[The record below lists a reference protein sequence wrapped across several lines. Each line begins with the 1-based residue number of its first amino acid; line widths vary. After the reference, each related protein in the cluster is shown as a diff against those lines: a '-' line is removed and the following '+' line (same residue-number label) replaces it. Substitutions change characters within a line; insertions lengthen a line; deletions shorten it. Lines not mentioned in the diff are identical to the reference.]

1 MLNINRNY
9 IIHVNMKTSSVKLER
24 QMIFRNTDIGIA
36 NMYIRL
42 NQDGLTGVFG
52 NLPIEEAKNI
62 TVELALIKPK
72 SYEFISLIAKVVSE
86 ENYIYE
92 VKLPNNCTD
101 LIGKYDCEI
110 RVYATVNN
118 EEMNFTTEPFY
129 YTVKP
134 SIATNL
140 NEQIEVSSDLPIL
153 EYLIKDVKEL
163 SLGIESDSVQMK
175 TDENLVGDNKTIV
188 GTINQL
194 LLKIKE
200 LDSLDFD
207 NIDLSNFLKDEEVS
221 TESTWSSNKISKEI
235 EILKEDINYK
245 PITINS
251 FTSNLN
257 KYVYELG
264 TDTINSI
271 TFSWNLSS
279 TPKSIT
285 LTDCN
290 NVSNSISFVVYTGKV
305 NNTKTFTLKVTDEK
319 NNSASK
325 SITVNFVNPFYY
337 GVYDDSLN
345 ESIITS
351 QNKLVQT
358 KSNKTIKLTYTDKKV
373 FFATP
378 KIYGEIKDIKDN
390 NGFSY
395 TKEFTRNEIIIKGVL
410 YYVYTLEDKASATDI
425 SFTFSY

>member
-9 IIHVNMKTSSVKLER
+9 IIDVNMKTSTVKLER
-24 QMIFRNTDIGIA
+24 QMIFRNTDVGIA
-36 NMYIRL
+36 NMYVRL

-72 SYEFISLIAKVVSE
+72 SYEFIPLIAKVVSE

-110 RVYATVNN
+110 RVYATVND
-118 EEMNFTTEPFY
+118 EEMNFTTEPFH

-140 NEQIEVSSDLPIL
+140 NEQIEASSDLPIL

-163 SLGIESDSVQMK
+163 SLNIENDSVQMK
-175 TDENLVGDNKTIV
+175 TDENLVSNNKSIV
-188 GTINQL
+188 GAINQL
-194 LLKIKE
+194 LLK
-200 LDSLDFD
+200 LGSS
-207 NIDLSNFLKDEEVS
+207 NIDDIDFNNFLKDEEVS
-221 TESTWSSNKISKEI
+221 TKSTWSSNKISKEI
-235 EILKEDINYK
+235 ETLKEGINYK

-264 TDTINSI
+264 VDTINSI
-271 TFSWNLSS
+271 TFSWSLSS

-390 NGFSY
+390 SGFNY
-395 TKEFTRNEIIIKGVL
+395 TKEFTRNEMAIKDVL
-410 YYVYTLEDKASATDI
+410 YYVYTLEDKASVTDI

>member
-24 QMIFRNTDIGIA
+24 QMIFRNTDVGIA

-42 NQDGLTGVFG
+42 NQEGLTGVFG

-72 SYEFISLIAKVVSE
+72 SYEFIPLIAKVVSE

-140 NEQIEVSSDLPIL
+140 NEQIEVSPDLPIL

-163 SLGIESDSVQMK
+163 SLNIENDSVQMK
-175 TDENLVGDNKTIV
+175 TDENLVSNNKSIV
-188 GTINQL
+188 GAINQL
-194 LLKIKE
+194 LLKLGSSNFEDI
-200 LDSLDFD
+200 DF
-207 NIDLSNFLKDEEVS
+207 NNFLKDEEVS
-221 TESTWSSNKISKEI
+221 TKSTWSSNKISKEI
-235 EILKEDINYK
+235 ETLKEGINYK

-264 TDTINSI
+264 VDTINSI

-279 TPKSIT
+279 VPKSIS

-319 NNSASK
+319 DNSASK

-390 NGFSY
+390 SGFNY
-395 TKEFTRNEIIIKGVL
+395 TKEFTRNEMAIKDVL
-410 YYVYTLEDKASATDI
+410 YYVYTLEDKASVTDI